1 MTDYISTHLDLSRGQ
16 KAKVLR
22 AVKKGNPV
30 SISIKRTHGGATQ
43 LPLTKTQN
51 TKYHKLSE
59 GKGMRL
65 NLSKTQLEEIK
76 SGGFLQFLLP
86 LLTAALMPVAK
97 KAGEFVADK
106 GPGLAE
112 DAFKGIKKL
121 VTGKGCPSGEG
132 LRLPGGRGLNL
143 PGAKNPP
150 TRSRSKKNP

>member
-1 MTDYISTHLDLSRGQ
+1 MTDYISTHLDLSKGQ

-22 AVKKGNPV
+22 AVKKSEPV
-30 SISIKRTHGGATQ
+30 SISVKRTRGGTTQ

-76 SGGFLQFLLP
+76 SGGWLQFLLP
-86 LLTAALMPVAK
+86 LLAAAAMPIAK
-97 KAGEFVADK
+97 KAGEFIADE
-106 GPGLAE
+106 GPGAVKG
-112 DAFKGIKKL
+112 AFKGIKKL
-121 VTGKGCPSGEG
+121 VTGQGCPTGEG

-150 TRSRSKKNP
+150 PRPRSKKKS